1 MMSYGASK
9 SIPVFVT
16 IVSVVGALAACS
28 VASSRTGPGKDLQ
41 QPSAAARAEHTEVVP
56 ISSKETA
63 VVALAPAGIPA
74 PAVVP
79 VVKIVP
85 ASAPATKPA
94 AVVIVNE
101 AQSEFAESQQP
112 APESQAVPESQ
123 DLAQM
128 SPSQEEIAKL
138 AATEMGSVSKSGDD
152 AASEHAAAGDLFD
165 LIVESKTQL
174 EMSDSA
180 ADSSALSAEPDLSLA
195 PPPPPAI
202 GAASAQGRK

>member
-1 MMSYGASK
+1 MV
-9 SIPVFVT
+9 PVAKT
-16 IVSVVGALAACS
+16 
-28 VASSRTGPGKDLQ
+28 
-41 QPSAAARAEHTEVVP
+41 
-56 ISSKETA
+56 
-63 VVALAPAGIPA
+63 APA
-74 PAVVP
+74 
-79 VVKIVP
+79 
-85 ASAPATKPA
+85 SKPA
-94 AVVIVNE
+94 ALVIVTE

-112 APESQAVPESQ
+112 SPDSQAVPESQ

-180 ADSSALSAEPDLSLA
+180 ADSSGLPAQPDLSLA
-195 PPPPPAI
+195 PPPAPAI
-202 GAASAQGRK
+202 GAASAQASK